1 MKRMT
6 PNGLYSGDLPPH
18 KNHTTCN
25 CNAEFF
31 SGMMTGA
38 LAVMAGM
45 CIMAAILRWCE

>member
-6 PNGLYSGDLPPH
+6 PNGLYSGDLPPRKKH
-18 KNHTTCN
+18 VN
-25 CNAEFF
+25 CDMEFF

-38 LAVMAGM
+38 LAVMTGM

>member
-6 PNGLYSGDLPPH
+6 PNGLYSGDLPPRQ
-18 KNHTTCN
+18 KQTN
-25 CNAEFF
+25 CTGEFF

-38 LAVMAGM
+38 LAVMTGM